1 MQPKFVDLP
10 EMKVVGMGTKFIS
23 IFSPD
28 KNNMKTIP
36 ALWGQFM
43 SQISRIT
50 NRVGGA
56 CFGLVEMLPENG
68 GKSHKDE
75 MFYIAAAEV
84 ADFDSVPAG
93 MIHRT
98 IPGGRYASF
107 THAGTLMGLEKTMN
121 QIYNVWLPKSGVQ
134 LRNAPHLEFYDQRFI
149 PDSDK
154 SEFDILLPLQ

>member
-1 MQPKFVDLP
+1 MEPKFIDLP
-10 EMKVVGMGTKFIS
+10 EKKVIGMGVKFIS
-23 IFSPD
+23 ILSPD

-43 SQISRIT
+43 LQMSRIT
-50 NRVGGA
+50 NQVGRA
-56 CFGLVEMLPENG
+56 CFGLVEPLPDTA

-84 ADFDSVPAG
+84 ADFDSVPTG

-98 IPGGRYASF
+98 IPAGRYASF
-107 THAGTLMGLEKTMN
+107 THTGNLMGLENTMN
-121 QIYNVWLPKSGVQ
+121 QIYNVWLPNSGVQ
-134 LRNAPHLEFYDQRFI
+134 LRNAPHLEFYDHRFI

-154 SEFDILLPLQ
+154 SEFDILLPVR

>member
-1 MQPKFVDLP
+1 MQPKFIDLP
-10 EMKVVGMGTKFIS
+10 EKKVVGLGTKFIS
-23 IFSPD
+23 ILSSD

-43 SQISRIT
+43 SQLPRIT

-56 CFGLVEMLPENG
+56 CYGLIEMLPETA

-84 ADFDSVPAG
+84 ADFNSVPAG

-98 IPGGRYASF
+98 IPAGRHASF
-107 THAGTLMGLEKTMN
+107 THKGTLMGLDNTMN
-121 QIYNVWLPKSGVQ
+121 QIYNSWLPKSGVQ
-134 LRNAPHLEFYDQRFI
+134 LRNVPHLEFYDRRFI

-154 SEFDILLPLQ
+154 SEFDILLPVR